1 MDITILMPCLNEEET
16 LASCIKN
23 AKQWIA
29 GHPEWD
35 SEVVIADNGSTDSSL
50 DIAKQLGARV
60 INVSEKGMG
69 AALLEGSKQAYGKWI
84 IMGDSDNSYD
94 FSELDGFVSK
104 LNEGYDLV
112 VGNRFKGGIENG
124 AMPTLNR
131 YLGNPVLTLIG
142 KIFFHTPI
150 NDFHCGL
157 RGITKESFL
166 KLDLHSKGME
176 YYTEMAIRAS
186 LLKMRICE
194 VPTTLAKDG
203 RSRPPHLK
211 PWRDGWRNLRF
222 MLLYAPEWLFYV
234 TAFLLFLLGL
244 SMFSAVLALPF
255 IATGLFG
262 LGTGLI
268 IRQIGVR
275 QNRFISSSILNFL
288 AKNAEI
294 LSVVS
299 FILLVSSI
307 ALIFFSSN
315 SLITS
320 YLITIFGSCFY
331 TFCGLLF
338 FSLPKR

>member
-1 MDITILMPCLNEEET
+1 MDISILMPCLNEEET
-16 LASCIKN
+16 LASCIKK
-23 AKQWIA
+23 AKKWIA
-29 GHPEWD
+29 EHPEWM
-35 SEVVIADNGSTDSSL
+35 SEVVVADNGSTDSSL

-69 AALLEGSKQAYGKWI
+69 AALLEGSKQANGKWI
-84 IMGDSDNSYD
+84 IMGDSDDSYD
-94 FSELDGFVSK
+94 FSKLDGFITK

-112 VGNRFKGGIENG
+112 VGNRFKGGIEDG

-157 RGITKESFL
+157 RGISKESFL
-166 KLDLHSKGME
+166 KLDLQSKGME

-186 LLKMRICE
+186 LMKMRICE

-234 TAFLLFLLGL
+234 SAFLLFLLGL
-244 SMFSAVLALPF
+244 CMFSAVLALPF
-255 IATGLFG
+255 IALGLFG
-262 LGTGLI
+262 LGSGLI
-268 IRQIGVR
+268 IRQIGVL
-275 QNRFISSSILNFL
+275 QNRFISSSILKFL
-288 AKNAEI
+288 VKNAEI
-294 LSVVS
+294 LAVVF
-299 FILLVSSI
+299 FILLFSSI
-307 ALIFFSSN
+307 VLIFFSSN
-315 SLITS
+315 TLIIS
-320 YLITIFGSCFY
+320 YLLTVFGSCFY